1 MRLAALRVRPAIVL
15 AVALAWAMT
24 AVSAG
29 PREGTLAVTAARTGR
44 ALGAGGARRGGSMP
58 DSVLARIGARREV
71 TLAAFQE
78 AWRQVAPPARPDSV
92 TPEGARRFLELLAGK
107 EALGEIALRE
117 APAWLP
123 EDSARYRATIDQ
135 LTLRAALDSALAAT
149 RAALAAAG
157 DTTADE
163 RALGVAARDSAVARM
178 RPEWDEAALARML
191 DAFRALPRPS
201 RDSGVMANLRML
213 GSLPRVDAAD
223 SARVLARGADG
234 PFRVSDLLGAWS
246 RLNPLERPRVE
257 TVEQVRELV
266 ENGLLER
273 TLRREAAARDL
284 ERRPGIAAA
293 LAREREFLFV
303 QRVVAREV
311 YARIALDSLALR
323 RWYQEHAAKW
333 DLPVRVRVLRLVL
346 GARDGATE
354 LALRLRDAAEGE
366 SLAVRARR
374 RGTEYEQDLV
384 AARDSALFARALAA
398 GPGTV
403 LGPDS
408 TTAGWQVVRVG
419 AVLPAR
425 RRGFE
430 EVRALVQQDRFSREG
445 ERLMQD
451 LLARARREVGVRVN
465 ERALAGLVS
474 RGIPAAP

>member
-1 MRLAALRVRPAIVL
+1 
-15 AVALAWAMT
+15 
-24 AVSAG
+24 
-29 PREGTLAVTAARTGR
+29 
-44 ALGAGGARRGGSMP
+44 
-58 DSVLARIGARREV
+58 
-71 TLAAFQE
+71 
-78 AWRQVAPPARPDSV
+78 
-92 TPEGARRFLELLAGK
+92 
-107 EALGEIALRE
+107 
-117 APAWLP
+117 
-123 EDSARYRATIDQ
+123 
-135 LTLRAALDSALAAT
+135 
-149 RAALAAAG
+149 
-157 DTTADE
+157 
-163 RALGVAARDSAVARM
+163 M

-191 DAFRALPRPS
+191 ETFRALPRPS
-201 RDSGVMANLRML
+201 RDSGVMANLRLL

-234 PFRVSDLLGAWS
+234 PFRVSDLLVAWS

-266 ENGLLER
+266 ENGLFER
-273 TLRREAAARDL
+273 ALRREAAARDL
-284 ERRPGIAAA
+284 ERRPEIAAA

-311 YARIALDSLALR
+311 YRRIALDSLALR
-323 RWYQEHAAKW
+323 RWYEEHAAKW

-384 AARDSALFARALAA
+384 AARDSVLFARALAA

-408 TTAGWQVVRVG
+408 TAAGWQVVRVG